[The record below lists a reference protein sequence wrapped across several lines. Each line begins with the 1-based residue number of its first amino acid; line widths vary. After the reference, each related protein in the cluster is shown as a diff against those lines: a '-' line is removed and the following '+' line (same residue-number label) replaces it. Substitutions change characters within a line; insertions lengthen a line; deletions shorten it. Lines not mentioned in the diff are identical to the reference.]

1 MIKNNCKKIW
11 RIEKF
16 SLSLYPNQLNNI
28 KTMAKQIN
36 FSEVTLREEIS
47 SRGGG
52 IEIDLTRFGFKGQ
65 KMAAYQNYLG
75 GGLLGKVCSNN
86 TIEAYKKPCTDKQK
100 AKLDKIAEQLKQYF
114 HNLTNPDTEWEGQT
128 YEKNQNMPTSAY

>member
-1 MIKNNCKKIW
+1 LKNSPYLCIL
-11 RIEKF
+11 I
-16 SLSLYPNQLNNI
+16 NQ
-28 KTMAKQIN
+28 KYQTMAKAID
-36 FSEVTLREEIS
+36 FEKITLRSQIS

-52 IEIDLTRFGFKGQ
+52 IEISLDTLGFKGQ

-75 GGLLGKVCSNN
+75 GGLLGKVCANN
-86 TIEAYKKPCTDKQK
+86 TIEAYNKPCTDKQK

-114 HNLTNPDTEWEGQT
+114 HSLTNPDTEWEGQT

>member
-1 MIKNNCKKIW
+1 
-11 RIEKF
+11 
-16 SLSLYPNQLNNI
+16 
-28 KTMAKQIN
+28 MAKAID
-36 FSEVTLREEIS
+36 FEKITLRSEIS

-52 IEIDLTRFGFKGQ
+52 IEISLDTLGFKGE

-75 GGLLGKVCSNN
+75 GGLLGKVESNN

-114 HNLTNPDTEWEGQT
+114 HSLTNPETEWEGQT
-128 YEKNQNMPTSAY
+128 YEQNQNMPTRAY

>member
-1 MIKNNCKKIW
+1 
-11 RIEKF
+11 
-16 SLSLYPNQLNNI
+16 
-28 KTMAKQIN
+28 MAKRKSIDFEQI
-36 FSEVTLREEIS
+36 TLRSEIS

-52 IEIDLTRFGFKGQ
+52 IEISLDTLGFKGE

-75 GGLLGKVCSNN
+75 GGLLGKVCANN
-86 TIEAYKKPCTDKQK
+86 TIQAYNKPCTDKQK

-114 HNLTNPDTEWEGQT
+114 HSLTNPDTEWEGQT